1 MKLRVGDGA
10 RFVVVA
16 IGICMLSLALDLIL
30 ELNNYYYYVPKLIRK
45 LFLIIFINLNNDGL
59 ICF

>member
-45 LFLIIFINLNNDGL
+45 LFLIFLL
-59 ICF
+59 I

>member
-1 MKLRVGDGA
+1 MKLRDGDGA

-45 LFLIIFINLNNDGL
+45 LFLIFLL
-59 ICF
+59 I

>member
-16 IGICMLSLALDLIL
+16 IGICMLSMPLDLIL
-30 ELNNYYYYVPKLIRK
+30 ELNNYYYVPKLIRK
-45 LFLIIFINLNNDGL
+45 LFLIIFN
-59 ICF
+59 